1 MQLDLKGQVIILD
14 EAHNIEDSCRDV
26 ASVDFRE
33 DHLQAL
39 ATECDGLTKLR
50 ASDAFTYTTI
60 KLYILKL
67 YKFLKTITL
76 DTAVSFNY

>member
-1 MQLDLKGQVIILD
+1 MQLDLKEQVIILD
-14 EAHNIEDSCRDV
+14 EAHNIEDICRDV

-39 ATECDGLTKLR
+39 AIECESLTKQR

-67 YKFLKTITL
+67 HKFLKTITL
-76 DTAVSFNY
+76 DKAVSFNY